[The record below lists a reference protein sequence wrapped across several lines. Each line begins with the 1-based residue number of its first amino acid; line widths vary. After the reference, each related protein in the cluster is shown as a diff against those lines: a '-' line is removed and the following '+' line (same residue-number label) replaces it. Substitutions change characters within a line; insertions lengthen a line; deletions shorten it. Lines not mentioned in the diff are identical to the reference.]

1 MSTMTTRMMVMI
13 MEMMIIAYM
22 RKNTYKNNIEYVD
35 QTYLLGIFLPTT
47 LFKIVEQLHKYI

>member
-1 MSTMTTRMMVMI
+1 MMVMI

-22 RKNTYKNNIEYVD
+22 RKNTYKNNIEYVN